1 MDAVKSLI
9 VPFIAAADQ
18 AASTR
23 ATGESDTAGSRDAR
37 ARNVLVKSHEPKV
50 LAQRLN
56 IALPKHEGTGQVGF
70 GEAAKEIL
78 EYSVNTW
85 DQGFLDKLSASTNA
99 VGVASE
105 LLLSVLNANVRHMK
119 SCVSK
124 HQ

>member
-23 ATGESDTAGSRDAR
+23 ATGESDTAGVQDPQ
-37 ARNVLVKSHEPKV
+37 ARNVLVRSYEPKA
-50 LAQRLN
+50 LAQQLSFS
-56 IALPKHEGTGQVGF
+56 LPKQEGKGRAGF
-70 GEAAKEIL
+70 VETVKDVL

-99 VGVASE
+99 VWCSQEACSLDLRG
-105 LLLSVLNANVRHMK
+105 
-119 SCVSK
+119 
-124 HQ
+124 